1 VSATVPQALARLVG
15 RLDRDVFDVPRRT
28 ARIRLEVDG
37 GFDWDVI
44 ISPEGAALYPA
55 GSSRP
60 DAEIGADAAT
70 WSSIADDLES
80 GMVANQ
86 EGRLRVRRNLHLG
99 IGFLAATSGQT
110 EPGRLEF
117 SSVETSQGSI
127 SVMSAGEGDPVVCL
141 HGLGA
146 TKQSFIPT
154 LAALSTQRRVISFDF
169 PGFGDSAKPL
179 DAAYDAPYFAGVV
192 TEVLDALEI
201 GSADLI
207 GNSMGGRVAIETG
220 LLYPERVD
228 SLVLLTPALAWL
240 RDRHWRLLLAP
251 PLPKLGL
258 VQPTPRAL
266 TEMLVR
272 RVVPGGRDGW
282 AAAGVDEFL
291 RSFLTPRGRVAFY
304 DSARNIY
311 LDQPHGEEG
320 LWTRLEGLDPPAL
333 FVWGKHDTLVPVGFR
348 RHVERVLDSAQHLEL
363 DCGHVPQFE
372 MPVETHESIEEFYE
386 SVRIRG

>member
-1 VSATVPQALARLVG
+1 MSATVPQALARLVG
-15 RLDRDVFDVPRRT
+15 RFDRDIFDVPGRT

-44 ISPEGAALYPA
+44 VSPEGVNLYPA
-55 GSSRP
+55 DDSRP
-60 DAEIGADAAT
+60 DAEIGADANT
-70 WSSIADDLES
+70 WSAIAEDLES

-99 IGFLAATSGQT
+99 IGFLAATSGQDD
-110 EPGRLEF
+110 PGRLRF
-117 SSVETSQGSI
+117 STVGTSQGNI
-127 SVMSAGEGDPVVCL
+127 SVMTAGEGDPVVCL

-154 LAALSTQRRVISFDF
+154 LAALSAERRVIAFDF
-169 PGFGDSAKPL
+169 PGFGNSTKPL
-179 DAAYDAPYFAGVV
+179 DAAYDAPYFSSVV
-192 TEVLDALEI
+192 TEVLDALDI
-201 GSADLI
+201 DRADLI

-220 LLYPERVD
+220 LLYPERVE

-258 VQPTPRAL
+258 IQPAPRAL
-266 TEMLVR
+266 TEMFVR
-272 RVVPGGRDGW
+272 RVVPGGNEGW
-282 AAAGVDEFL
+282 VAAGVDEFL

-311 LDQPHGEEG
+311 LDEPHGEEG

-333 FVWGKHDTLVPVGFR
+333 FVWGKQDTLVPVGFR
-348 RHVERVLDSAQHLEL
+348 RHVEKVLDSARHLEL

-372 MPVETHESIEEFYE
+372 MPEETHAAILDFYE
-386 SVRIRG
+386 SVRVTG